1 MKIQTVLLIFWIVI
15 MVFVLANWLN
25 KPKKTIRD

>member
-1 MKIQTVLLIFWIVI
+1 MKVQTVLLIFWIVI
-15 MVFVLANWLN
+15 MVFVLANWLI